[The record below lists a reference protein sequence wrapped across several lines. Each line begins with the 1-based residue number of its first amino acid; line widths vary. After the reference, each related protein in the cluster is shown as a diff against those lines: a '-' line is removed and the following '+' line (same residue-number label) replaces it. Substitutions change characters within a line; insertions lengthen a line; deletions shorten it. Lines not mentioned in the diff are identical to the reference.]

1 MFANM
6 HVISMFANMHV
17 IYICM
22 CVSCITYNIAVCLCT
37 HTHRNRATKNYIKLL
52 TMVISKINNF
62 VNQIYFNKKKNY
74 GYL

>member
-6 HVISMFANMHV
+6 HVISMFANMRV

-62 VNQIYFNKKKNY
+62 VNQIYFN
-74 GYL
+74 